1 MRQAIVELLAIQ
13 AVQIELS
20 VKRKLADRAEYD
32 LQSAGK
38 VAGLLIGGVMILPS
52 GQPRHV

>member
-1 MRQAIVELLAIQ
+1 MELLAIQ